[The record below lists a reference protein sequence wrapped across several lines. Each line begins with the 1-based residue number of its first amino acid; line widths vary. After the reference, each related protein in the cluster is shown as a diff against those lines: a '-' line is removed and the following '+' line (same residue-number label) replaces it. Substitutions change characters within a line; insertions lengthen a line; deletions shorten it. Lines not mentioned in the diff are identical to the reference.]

1 MKLLNILM
9 HGNQLKRT
17 ARTGWAQRGIPHAEN
32 VAAHSYGVI
41 FAALILAQE
50 IEAELD
56 MSRLLAMAALHD
68 LPEGLTTD
76 IPTPAWRYLPSGIKT
91 EVERE
96 AMQEILGEAT
106 FAPQLL
112 VLWEELHEA
121 ETTESR
127 LVHDADKLDLHIQ
140 AFVYEEQF
148 GNRQLA
154 EFWTVPHKFYFPEAQ
169 EIYDELHRRRGI
181 RSNRAK
187 NRGETK
193 SARGLTGQTAVK
205 SSQQTKQKEAKAHRK
220 QGWQR

>member
-1 MKLLNILM
+1 MTLLNILL

-17 ARTGWAQRGIPHAEN
+17 TRTGWAQRGIPHAEN

-76 IPTPAWRYLPSGIKT
+76 IPAPAWCYLPPGIKA
-91 EVERE
+91 EVERG
-96 AMQEILGEAT
+96 AMQEILGDVA

-112 VLWEELHEA
+112 ALWEELHEA
-121 ETTESR
+121 ETAESR
-127 LVHDADKLDLHIQ
+127 LVHDADKLDMYIQ

-148 GNRQLA
+148 GNRQVA
-154 EFWTVPHKFYFPEAQ
+154 EFWAKPHTFYFPEAQ
-169 EIYDELHRRRGI
+169 EIYEELRRRRG
-181 RSNRAK
+181 N
-187 NRGETK
+187 
-193 SARGLTGQTAVK
+193 
-205 SSQQTKQKEAKAHRK
+205 
-220 QGWQR
+220 